1 MTTALN
7 VIEQKK
13 IVGNSDFPTRDNAEI
28 DINQVSASKP
38 PVPFGYNPSTTTAL
52 TFGYYGGE
60 MLVDGVLTNIANS
73 TLLLTA
79 SVTNYVEATRAG
91 VVSENSTAF
100 TAGLTPLFEI
110 TTDTVSITNINDRRI
125 GIPPVGL
132 LSLSVAGGVGDT
144 TLTAAQTRNN
154 ILQFTGALTGNRNII
169 VPVSPQSW
177 GVFNDTTG
185 AFTLTV
191 KTAAGTGVLVTQGA
205 SASVYCVGVNV
216 VSDNVAGSA
225 TQEFSASTFTG
236 AGTGLTGT
244 AAGLTAGNVTTNAN
258 LTGVITSS
266 GNATSIASQTGTG
279 STFVVDTSPVLV
291 TPNLG
296 TPSAGTLTNCT
307 FPTFD
312 QDTTGTASKTNALN
326 SATTVVN
333 VSSATA
339 PTVGQILMATSG
351 TAATW
356 QTPSGPSLTGGVTSI
371 GNAAT
376 VVTNANLTGGVTS
389 VGNAATVVTNAN
401 LTGVITSVGNATSVA
416 DSALSIAKTSGLQ
429 TALDLKAPLASPT
442 FTGTVTVPTPSNAMD
457 ASTKGYVDALKQA
470 LDIKDSVRVASTA
483 NIAVASALVDLSVI
497 DGVTVATGNRVLL
510 KNQTATAENGIWVVV
525 ASGAASR
532 STDADI
538 STEVTTGLYTFV
550 SEGTASA
557 GTGFVLTTADPI
569 TLGATGLTFTVFSGA
584 GQVIAGNGLS
594 ESGNTLSINTAITA
608 DLSTAQTFTNK
619 SISGG
624 QITSAVANATLAD
637 KVNALNSATTVVNVS
652 SAAAPTVGQLLTATG
667 ASAATWQTPAPGTTI
682 GFGTTGLTP
691 SAASSG
697 AVTVAGILGIA
708 NGGTGNTSG
717 NAATATTATT
727 AASCTGNAATATT
740 ATTSANLSGSGGSYI
755 SSSQAGTSYGA
766 GVQVRE
772 RGLAGAQGNAMT
784 AAPMLA
790 WHWSG
795 VVASS
800 MMLEASGRIGIYN
813 NPGTAYEAFACG
825 TLTATGEIRATD
837 NVTAYYAS
845 DKKFKENINP
855 IVNALYIV
863 EQIGGKTFDWTDD
876 YVERHGGED
885 GYFVSK
891 SDFGVVAQD
900 VQAVFPKA
908 VKVKPDGSLAVDYIK
923 LSSLAF
929 QAIIELSERVKQLES
944 K

>member
-125 GIPPVGL
+125 GIPSVGL

-177 GVFNDTTG
+177 GVFNNTTG

-191 KTAAGTGVLVTQGA
+191 KTAAGPGVLVTQGA
-205 SASVYCVGVNV
+205 SASVYCVGVTV

-258 LTGVITSS
+258 LTGMVTSV
-266 GNATSIASQTGTG
+266 GNAT
-279 STFVVDTSPVLV
+279 
-291 TPNLG
+291 
-296 TPSAGTLTNCT
+296 
-307 FPTFD
+307 
-312 QDTTGTASKTNALN
+312 
-326 SATTVVN
+326 
-333 VSSATA
+333 
-339 PTVGQILMATSG
+339 
-351 TAATW
+351 
-356 QTPSGPSLTGGVTSI
+356 
-371 GNAAT
+371 T

-389 VGNAATVVTNAN
+389 VGNAATVITNAN
-401 LTGVITSVGNATSVA
+401 LTGVITSSGNATSVA

-442 FTGTVTVPTPSNAMD
+442 FTGTVTVPTPSNATD

-569 TLGATGLTFTVFSGA
+569 TLGATGLTFTAFSGA

-667 ASAATWQTPAPGTTI
+667 ASAAAWQTPAPGTTI

-697 AVTVAGILGIA
+697 VVTVAGTLATA
-708 NGGTGNTSG
+708 NGGTGVTATSTGTGGVVLNTSPTLVTPLLGTPTSGDLANCTFPTLNQNTSG
-717 NAATATTATT
+717 TAATATTA
-727 AASCTGNAATATT
+727 NATAT
-740 ATTSANLSGSGGSYI
+740 ANNFQMNSL
-755 SSSQAGTSYGA
+755 
-766 GVQVRE
+766 GV
-772 RGLAGAQGNAMT
+772 
-784 AAPMLA
+784 
-790 WHWSG
+790 
-795 VVASS
+795 
-800 MMLEASGRIGIYN
+800 
-813 NPGTAYEAFACG
+813 GTASPAVA
-825 TLTATGEIRATD
+825 GEIRATN

-845 DKKFKENINP
+845 DKKFKENINS

>member
-125 GIPPVGL
+125 GIPSVGL

-258 LTGVITSS
+258 LTGMVTSV
-266 GNATSIASQTGTG
+266 GNAT
-279 STFVVDTSPVLV
+279 
-291 TPNLG
+291 
-296 TPSAGTLTNCT
+296 
-307 FPTFD
+307 
-312 QDTTGTASKTNALN
+312 
-326 SATTVVN
+326 
-333 VSSATA
+333 
-339 PTVGQILMATSG
+339 
-351 TAATW
+351 
-356 QTPSGPSLTGGVTSI
+356 
-371 GNAAT
+371 T

-389 VGNAATVVTNAN
+389 VGNAATVITNAN
-401 LTGVITSVGNATSVA
+401 LTGVITSSGNATSVA

-442 FTGTVTVPTPSNAMD
+442 FTGTVTVPTPSNATD

-483 NIAVASALVDLSVI
+483 NIAVASALIDLSVI

-569 TLGATGLTFTVFSGA
+569 TLGATGLTFTAFSGA

-637 KVNALNSATTVVNVS
+637 KVNSLNSATTVVNVS

-667 ASAATWQTPAPGTTI
+667 ASAAAWQTPAPGTTI

-697 AVTVAGILGIA
+697 VVTVAGTLATA
-708 NGGTGNTSG
+708 NGGTGVTATSTGTGGVVLNTSPTLVTPLLGTPTSGDLANCTFPTLNQNTSG
-717 NAATATTATT
+717 TAATATTA
-727 AASCTGNAATATT
+727 NATAT
-740 ATTSANLSGSGGSYI
+740 ANNFQMNSL
-755 SSSQAGTSYGA
+755 
-766 GVQVRE
+766 GV
-772 RGLAGAQGNAMT
+772 
-784 AAPMLA
+784 
-790 WHWSG
+790 
-795 VVASS
+795 
-800 MMLEASGRIGIYN
+800 
-813 NPGTAYEAFACG
+813 GTASPAVA
-825 TLTATGEIRATD
+825 GEIRATN

-845 DKKFKENINP
+845 DKKFKENINS